1 MSGSRNMTLPSISR
15 DDVMALTRE
24 AAEISGIP
32 FVTDA
37 YREEALKIID
47 A

>member
-1 MSGSRNMTLPSISR
+1 MRLDTIDR
-15 DDVMALTRE
+15 DDLMALTRE
-24 AAEISGIP
+24 SSEISGIP